1 MINILLCAPQTY
13 LDGLLNTLSAD
24 VQLPSKLLQVGFTTE
39 ESDSEIYRKLVETT
53 SELNDDSALLILG
66 EQLGSRGSTLAL
78 SLPYEKLIYISGV
91 NLPMVQQLDKIIS
104 DILSRKINSNDLM
117 LQLVAER
124 ILEQGR
130 SSMICSNDLLKGGG
144 DESTVE
150 MSTLS
155 IASSL

>member
-78 SLPYEKLIYISGV
+78 SLV
-91 NLPMVQQLDKIIS
+91 VD
-104 DILSRKINSNDLM
+104 
-117 LQLVAER
+117 
-124 ILEQGR
+124 R
-130 SSMICSNDLLKGGG
+130 S
-144 DESTVE
+144 
-150 MSTLS
+150 
-155 IASSL
+155 